1 MAMSEIKLEI
11 GEGQIQNAIAVALA
25 ESFSPEN
32 KASIIRDVVRAHL
45 NHKENTYDK
54 ETILSKVVGKHVRDV
69 AMVQVKERLDEMKP
83 DIQKIVKDSL
93 GKQFSESVFMQ
104 LRQALS
110 RVVVSGIS
118 LNVNLEEH
126 D

>member
-1 MAMSEIKLEI
+1 MSEIKLEI

-45 NHKENTYDK
+45 NHKENNYDK
-54 ETILSKVVGKHVRDV
+54 ETILSKVVGKHIRDV
-69 AMVQVKERLDEMKP
+69 AMVQVEECLDEMKP
-83 DIQKIVKDSL
+83 DIQKIVKSSL
-93 GKQFSESVFMQ
+93 GKQFSESVFTQ

-110 RVVVSGIS
+110 RVVVGGIKF
-118 LNVNLEEH
+118 NVNLEEY